1 MKEQVMKFGYSYF
14 IHPFVINGK
23 YSKFIMK
30 LMHNKKCKLH
40 FFNREK
46 DAKLYTYFLPKVK
59 DLMFWSLDYSP
70 EKIKSFNAM
79 DDGIKN
85 NILSTKQCVV
95 FDYILK
101 QDMQGKI
108 DLDEYTYFNISK
120 IQVICFKEKIG
131 FVLIKAQLPEGS
143 TLQDLCNFNYL
154 FRDINVNVKTLRNHE
169 KIKIQAENFSNIDD
183 IGSLIDELTDNS
195 KKIKKLNYEPE
206 RLLTYSYACIGQED
220 WNEQIEKEFYK
231 FKHIKSATY
240 NVDATKYEMEH
251 NLYSLEDTNNCRYGI
266 TKYSTVLL
274 TNDLNA
280 DNYTYLL
287 ERFQN
292 EYLYNYI
299 YVLYKELLLRKISN
313 RFKKNN
319 LEKAKNSFVNYSD
332 ELYEENATNSNV
344 GGKLSE
350 LWENEINI
358 NRLYKKAKEKYDIIY
373 KNSGIQKNFIMQKVI
388 IGLLVLL
395 LIVLVAGWFI

>member
-14 IHPFVINGK
+14 IHPFIIDGK

-40 FFNREK
+40 FFSREK

-59 DLMFWSLDYSP
+59 ELMFWSLDYSP
-70 EKIKSFNAM
+70 EKVKSFNSM

-85 NILSTKQCVV
+85 NILSNKPCVV
-95 FDYILK
+95 FDYIIK
-101 QDMQGKI
+101 QDIQGKI
-108 DLDEYTYFNISK
+108 DSSEYTYFNITK
-120 IQVICFKEKIG
+120 IQIVCFKEKIG
-131 FVLIKAQLPEGS
+131 FVLIKTQLPEGS

-169 KIKIQAENFSNIDD
+169 KIKIQAENFSNINE

-195 KKIKKLNYEPE
+195 QKIKKLNYEPE
-206 RLLTYSYACIGQED
+206 RLLTYSYVCIGQED
-220 WNEQIEKEFYK
+220 WDEYIEKEFYK
-231 FKHIKSATY
+231 FKNIKPATY

-274 TNDLNA
+274 TNDLNS
-280 DNYTYLL
+280 DNVTYLQ

-299 YVLYKELLLRKISN
+299 YVLYKELLLRKICN

-373 KNSGIQKNFIMQKVI
+373 KNSGIQKNFIMQKII

-395 LIVLVAGWFI
+395 LIVLVAGWFL